1 MQINKKYGYIRVS
14 SKSQESNSSI
24 KYKKEQ
30 LIQNGIQ
37 PENIRIEVGSATN
50 EIKNRLVFQKLIQ
63 EELKSN
69 DLLMVP
75 KIDRCSRNTLKFLK
89 LQDIL
94 FKKNITFVALDLPTS
109 IDLATNKLIATT
121 LSGIAE
127 FENNRRKERQKQGI
141 RAAQKEGKYTGRKS
155 IINKTLIQ
163 KVKNLKENKN
173 LSVTEIAKVLGISRP
188 TIYKILKQELNYVP
202 YNRLVKA
209 TKGETNESTFESEN
223 LVVDWIGFNIQG
235 LLDRKQVKQIAKYL
249 FQNFGFNSTFAV
261 RSDGKEEIL
270 FNDSKNKDQVFFKIY
285 KYSNIY
291 WDGIKI
297 DFSGHNG
304 HQFYKVIVANQV
316 NWKVFNHQ
324 KDIRLS
330 RLDLCYSCKKTND
343 KINFESFLKQ
353 CYDKVARNKAIKNTS
368 LQQNSLSWIFKIG
381 K

>member
-24 KYKKEQ
+24 KYQKEQ

-69 DLLMVP
+69 DLLMVT
-75 KIDRCSRNTLKFLK
+75 KIDRCSRNTLEFLK

-94 FKKNITFVALDLPTS
+94 FKQNITFVALDLPTS

-141 RAAQKEGKYTGRKS
+141 RAAQQEGKYTGRKS
-155 IINKTLIQ
+155 IINQTLIQ

-173 LSVTEIAKVLGISRP
+173 LSVTEIEKVLGISRP

-209 TKGETNESTFESEN
+209 TEGETNET
-223 LVVDWIGFNIQG
+223 
-235 LLDRKQVKQIAKYL
+235 K
-249 FQNFGFNSTFAV
+249 
-261 RSDGKEEIL
+261 
-270 FNDSKNKDQVFFKIY
+270 
-285 KYSNIY
+285 
-291 WDGIKI
+291 
-297 DFSGHNG
+297 
-304 HQFYKVIVANQV
+304 
-316 NWKVFNHQ
+316 
-324 KDIRLS
+324 
-330 RLDLCYSCKKTND
+330 
-343 KINFESFLKQ
+343 
-353 CYDKVARNKAIKNTS
+353 
-368 LQQNSLSWIFKIG
+368 
-381 K
+381 

>member
-24 KYKKEQ
+24 KYQKEQ

-69 DLLMVP
+69 DLLMVT
-75 KIDRCSRNTLKFLK
+75 KIDRCSRNTLEFLK

-141 RAAQKEGKYTGRKS
+141 RAAQQEGKYTGRKS
-155 IINKTLIQ
+155 IINQTLIQ

-209 TKGETNESTFESEN
+209 TKGETNET
-223 LVVDWIGFNIQG
+223 
-235 LLDRKQVKQIAKYL
+235 K
-249 FQNFGFNSTFAV
+249 
-261 RSDGKEEIL
+261 
-270 FNDSKNKDQVFFKIY
+270 
-285 KYSNIY
+285 
-291 WDGIKI
+291 
-297 DFSGHNG
+297 
-304 HQFYKVIVANQV
+304 
-316 NWKVFNHQ
+316 
-324 KDIRLS
+324 
-330 RLDLCYSCKKTND
+330 
-343 KINFESFLKQ
+343 
-353 CYDKVARNKAIKNTS
+353 
-368 LQQNSLSWIFKIG
+368 
-381 K
+381 

>member
-24 KYKKEQ
+24 KYQKEQ

-69 DLLMVP
+69 DLLMVT
-75 KIDRCSRNTLKFLK
+75 KIDRCSRNTLEFLK

-94 FKKNITFVALDLPTS
+94 FKKNVTFVALDLPTS

-141 RAAQKEGKYTGRKS
+141 RAAQQEGKYTGRKS
-155 IINKTLIQ
+155 IINQTLIQ

-209 TKGETNESTFESEN
+209 TKGETNET
-223 LVVDWIGFNIQG
+223 
-235 LLDRKQVKQIAKYL
+235 K
-249 FQNFGFNSTFAV
+249 
-261 RSDGKEEIL
+261 
-270 FNDSKNKDQVFFKIY
+270 
-285 KYSNIY
+285 
-291 WDGIKI
+291 
-297 DFSGHNG
+297 
-304 HQFYKVIVANQV
+304 
-316 NWKVFNHQ
+316 
-324 KDIRLS
+324 
-330 RLDLCYSCKKTND
+330 
-343 KINFESFLKQ
+343 
-353 CYDKVARNKAIKNTS
+353 
-368 LQQNSLSWIFKIG
+368 
-381 K
+381 

>member
-24 KYKKEQ
+24 EYQKEQ

-69 DLLMVP
+69 DLLMVT
-75 KIDRCSRNTLKFLK
+75 KIDRCSRNTLEFLK

-141 RAAQKEGKYTGRKS
+141 RAAQQQGKYTGRKT
-155 IINKTLIQ
+155 IINQTLIQ

-209 TKGETNESTFESEN
+209 TKGETNEP
-223 LVVDWIGFNIQG
+223 
-235 LLDRKQVKQIAKYL
+235 K
-249 FQNFGFNSTFAV
+249 
-261 RSDGKEEIL
+261 
-270 FNDSKNKDQVFFKIY
+270 
-285 KYSNIY
+285 
-291 WDGIKI
+291 
-297 DFSGHNG
+297 
-304 HQFYKVIVANQV
+304 
-316 NWKVFNHQ
+316 
-324 KDIRLS
+324 
-330 RLDLCYSCKKTND
+330 
-343 KINFESFLKQ
+343 
-353 CYDKVARNKAIKNTS
+353 
-368 LQQNSLSWIFKIG
+368 
-381 K
+381 

>member
-1 MQINKKYGYIRVS
+1 MQIKKKYGYIRVS

-24 KYKKEQ
+24 KSQKEQ

-69 DLLMVP
+69 DLLMVT
-75 KIDRCSRNTLKFLK
+75 KIDRCSRNTLEFLK

-141 RAAQKEGKYTGRKS
+141 RAAQQQGKYTGRKS
-155 IINKTLIQ
+155 IINQTLIQ

-173 LSVTEIAKVLGISRP
+173 LSVTEIAKLLGISRP

-209 TKGETNESTFESEN
+209 TKGETN
-223 LVVDWIGFNIQG
+223 
-235 LLDRKQVKQIAKYL
+235 A
-249 FQNFGFNSTFAV
+249 
-261 RSDGKEEIL
+261 
-270 FNDSKNKDQVFFKIY
+270 SK
-285 KYSNIY
+285 
-291 WDGIKI
+291 
-297 DFSGHNG
+297 
-304 HQFYKVIVANQV
+304 
-316 NWKVFNHQ
+316 
-324 KDIRLS
+324 
-330 RLDLCYSCKKTND
+330 
-343 KINFESFLKQ
+343 
-353 CYDKVARNKAIKNTS
+353 
-368 LQQNSLSWIFKIG
+368 
-381 K
+381 

>member
-24 KYKKEQ
+24 KSQKEQ

-69 DLLMVP
+69 DLLMVT
-75 KIDRCSRNTLKFLK
+75 KIDRCSRNTLEFLK

-141 RAAQKEGKYTGRKS
+141 RVAQQEGKYTGRKS
-155 IINKTLIQ
+155 IINQTLIQ

-202 YNRLVKA
+202 YNRLVKQE
-209 TKGETNESTFESEN
+209 ETNEP
-223 LVVDWIGFNIQG
+223 
-235 LLDRKQVKQIAKYL
+235 K
-249 FQNFGFNSTFAV
+249 
-261 RSDGKEEIL
+261 
-270 FNDSKNKDQVFFKIY
+270 
-285 KYSNIY
+285 
-291 WDGIKI
+291 
-297 DFSGHNG
+297 
-304 HQFYKVIVANQV
+304 
-316 NWKVFNHQ
+316 
-324 KDIRLS
+324 
-330 RLDLCYSCKKTND
+330 
-343 KINFESFLKQ
+343 
-353 CYDKVARNKAIKNTS
+353 
-368 LQQNSLSWIFKIG
+368 
-381 K
+381 

>member
-1 MQINKKYGYIRVS
+1 MQIKKKYGYIRVS

-24 KYKKEQ
+24 KSQKEQ

-69 DLLMVP
+69 DLLMVT
-75 KIDRCSRNTLKFLK
+75 KIDRCSRNTLEFLK

-141 RAAQKEGKYTGRKS
+141 RAAQQQGKYTGRKT
-155 IINKTLIQ
+155 IINQTLIQ

-209 TKGETNESTFESEN
+209 TKGETNET
-223 LVVDWIGFNIQG
+223 
-235 LLDRKQVKQIAKYL
+235 K
-249 FQNFGFNSTFAV
+249 
-261 RSDGKEEIL
+261 
-270 FNDSKNKDQVFFKIY
+270 
-285 KYSNIY
+285 
-291 WDGIKI
+291 
-297 DFSGHNG
+297 
-304 HQFYKVIVANQV
+304 
-316 NWKVFNHQ
+316 
-324 KDIRLS
+324 
-330 RLDLCYSCKKTND
+330 
-343 KINFESFLKQ
+343 
-353 CYDKVARNKAIKNTS
+353 
-368 LQQNSLSWIFKIG
+368 
-381 K
+381 